1 MDRSPWY
8 DQLQDGPPALHALV
22 RDLTDVAGVEAVALG
37 GSRAA
42 GTHTADS
49 DWDLGVY
56 YRGDFHP
63 ADVRALGHAGTVTE
77 IGAWGGGVFNGG
89 AWLRL
94 DGTQVDLLWRDLDVV
109 EEEIAAARAGR
120 WRTEPLMFHLTG
132 IPTYLLLAELA
143 RNQVLD
149 GRLPRPDYP
158 AALRASAGPGWARR
172 AELTLDHAAGHAGHG
187 RTTACLGLG
196 RRRSGRVRPRR
207 GRDGRTLGHQRQDPV
222 RRGRDG

>member
-63 ADVRALGHAGTVTE
+63 ADVRVLGHPGTVTE
-77 IGAWGGGVFNGG
+77 IGAWTGRRSTSSG
-89 AWLRL
+89 ATW
-94 DGTQVDLLWRDLDVV
+94 T
-109 EEEIAAARAGR
+109 
-120 WRTEPLMFHLTG
+120 
-132 IPTYLLLAELA
+132 
-143 RNQVLD
+143 
-149 GRLPRPDYP
+149 
-158 AALRASAGPGWARR
+158 SS
-172 AELTLDHAAGHAGHG
+172 
-187 RTTACLGLG
+187 
-196 RRRSGRVRPRR
+196 RRRSEPLAQVGGARSP
-207 GRDGRTLGHQRQDPV
+207 
-222 RRGRDG
+222 